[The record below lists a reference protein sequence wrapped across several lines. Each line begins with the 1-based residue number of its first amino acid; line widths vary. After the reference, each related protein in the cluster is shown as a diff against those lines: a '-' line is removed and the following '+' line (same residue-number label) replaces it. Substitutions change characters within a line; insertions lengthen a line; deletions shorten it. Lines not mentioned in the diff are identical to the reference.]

1 MKKFFAFLLCVLLLS
16 SLSTV
21 AFAAVLNQ
29 KTAYING
36 SGDIAISVS
45 SAPKYFTFDVDIV
58 SGSGSGIIQIQK
70 PDGSYYQDF
79 VEFNGDTS
87 VTKRVYLASQGTYI
101 IEVALS
107 GSANVTVTVT
117 N

>member
-1 MKKFFAFLLCVLLLS
+1 MLYDEEYKIIKERTF
-16 SLSTV
+16 
-21 AFAAVLNQ
+21 N
-29 KTAYING
+29 AYMIKIIKNVYLRFMEN
-36 SGDIAISVS
+36 S
-45 SAPKYFTFDVDIV
+45 K